1 MLSDPLIQGLHFL
14 KENGLVIIGD
24 QPLLRVL
31 EKLYAFSKNS
41 LNIGWPAHPKI
52 FRKTPTTMTANSL
65 HAFRRGRDP

>member
-41 LNIGWPAHPKI
+41 LNIG
-52 FRKTPTTMTANSL
+52 
-65 HAFRRGRDP
+65 